1 MELRGLVLEEVIR
14 VYEAYVEDFRR
25 RDKDRKPFEGVF
37 GFHGGPQDYPCH
49 EKFMQDLGEKLKE
62 LQSRPID
69 PVEVAEILRFIYC
82 VAPVRWE
89 SEATVYW
96 MLLAAHSLTLE
107 LIPKLD
113 TAGARTLYDEYMKQY
128 PRRKRLPVQVK
139 VLDALKRQTKGK

>member
-1 MELRGLVLEEVIR
+1 MILEEVIR
-14 VYEAYVEDFRR
+14 IYEAYLEDFRR
-25 RDKDRKPFEGVF
+25 REKDRKPFDGVF

-62 LQSRPID
+62 LESREMD
-69 PVEVAEILRFIYC
+69 PVETSEILRFIYC
-82 VAPVRWE
+82 VAPIRWE

-107 LIPKLD
+107 LIPMLD
-113 TAGARTLYDEYMKQY
+113 AAGARALYDEYGKQF

-139 VLDALKRQTKGK
+139 VIDGLKKRMKGK